1 MHKSL
6 LVLGVLLVAQSSL
19 GAVEYDFRQ
28 TTSSQIEA
36 VPSADFTGHAVIDG
50 DRYRVDFKSGNFAN
64 PGVYLISTHAARNQ
78 VWVDPV
84 KKQYMEVDAGGV
96 ASVLG
101 TTSLTF
107 SNQKVD
113 LVPRDDHP
121 TIAGVA
127 TNHYTLNISF
137 DITLHMGALPITQ
150 SVTEVIDKWTTTAYG
165 DISESFVLGGALK
178 TNNPA
183 LDDLISQETT
193 RIKGFALKQTATIT
207 TTSHT
212 VAPNSQLKIPRTV
225 NQQSEFEIISIGPKP
240 AISADLFVIPTGY
253 TKAKPIE
260 ADGEAVNRTVT
271 LEPARN

>member
-28 TTSSQIEA
+28 STSSQIEA
-36 VPSADFTGHAVIDG
+36 VPSADFTGHAVIEG

-64 PGVYLISTHAARNQ
+64 PGVYLISTNAARNQ

-101 TTSLTF
+101 TTNLTF

-113 LVPRDDHP
+113 LVIRDDHP
-121 TIAGVA
+121 KIAGVV
-127 TNHYTLNISF
+127 TDHYTLNISF

-150 SVTEVIDKWTTTAYG
+150 SVTEVIEKWTTTAYG
-165 DISESFVLGGALK
+165 DISESFVSGGALK
-178 TNNPA
+178 TNNSA
-183 LDDLISQETT
+183 LDSLISQETT
-193 RIKGFALKQTATIT
+193 RIKGFALKQTASIT

-225 NQQSEFEIISIGPKP
+225 NQQSEFEITAIGPKP
-240 AISADLFVIPTGY
+240 VIAADLFVIPAGY
-253 TKAKPIE
+253 TKARPIE

>member
-6 LVLGVLLVAQSSL
+6 LVLGVLVVAQSSL

-36 VPSADFTGHAVIDG
+36 VPSADFTGHAVIEG

-64 PGVYLISTHAARNQ
+64 PGVYLISTNAARNQ

-101 TTSLTF
+101 TTNLTF
-107 SNQKVD
+107 SNKKVD
-113 LVPRDDHP
+113 LVIRDDHP
-121 TIAGVA
+121 RIAGVV
-127 TNHYTLNISF
+127 TDHYTLNISF

-165 DISESFVLGGALK
+165 DISESFVSAGALK
-178 TNNPA
+178 TNNAA

-193 RIKGFALKQTATIT
+193 RIKGFALKQTASIT

-212 VAPNSQLKIPRTV
+212 VAANSQLKIPRTV
-225 NQQSEFEIISIGPKP
+225 NQQSEFEITAIGPKP

>member
-6 LVLGVLLVAQSSL
+6 LVLGVLMVAQSSL

-36 VPSADFTGHAVIDG
+36 VPSADFTGHAVIEG

-64 PGVYLISTHAARNQ
+64 PGVYLISTNAARNQ

-101 TTSLTF
+101 TTNLTF

-113 LVPRDDHP
+113 LVVREDHP
-121 TIAGVA
+121 RIAGVV
-127 TNHYTLNISF
+127 TDHYTLNISF
-137 DITLHMGALPITQ
+137 DITLHMGARPITQ
-150 SVTEVIDKWTTTAYG
+150 SVTEVIEKWTTTAYG
-165 DISESFVLGGALK
+165 DISESFVAGGALK

-183 LDDLISQETT
+183 LDSLITQETT
-193 RIKGFALKQTATIT
+193 RIKGFALKQTASIT

-225 NQQSEFEIISIGPKP
+225 NQQSEFEITAIGPKP

>member
-6 LVLGVLLVAQSSL
+6 LVLGVLMVAQSSL

-36 VPSADFTGHAVIDG
+36 VPSADFTGHAVIEG

-64 PGVYLISTHAARNQ
+64 PGVYLISTNAARNQ

-101 TTSLTF
+101 TTNLTF

-113 LVPRDDHP
+113 LVVRDDHP
-121 TIAGVA
+121 RIAGVV
-127 TNHYTLNISF
+127 TDHYTLNISF

-150 SVTEVIDKWTTTAYG
+150 SVTEVIEKWTTTAYG
-165 DISESFVLGGALK
+165 DISESFVAGGALK

-183 LDDLISQETT
+183 LDSLITQETT
-193 RIKGFALKQTATIT
+193 RIKGFALKQTASIT

-225 NQQSEFEIISIGPKP
+225 NQQSEFEITAIGPKP